1 MVISCNR
8 CGTIYNKCTVSRC
21 PACNIK
27 EIKDEKYHNSEIRSY
42 MFGQIGEKRKNVNS
56 YRASEVSKYER
67 QSGKKVF

>member
-1 MVISCNR
+1 
-8 CGTIYNKCTVSRC
+8 
-21 PACNIK
+21 
-27 EIKDEKYHNSEIRSY
+27 